1 MARIR
6 VLLVDDHELV
16 RLGLRTALEVEPDV
30 AVVGEAGDAAEA
42 LRQVAATGPDVVLM
56 DVVMPGQS
64 GIEAC
69 REIRAAHPRVQVLM
83 LTSYSDD
90 AAVFSSIMAGAAGYL
105 LKNTGRADIVRAVRS
120 VARGE
125 ALLDPA
131 VTRKVTDR
139 LTQLARAKEVEEIEP
154 LTEREREVLALVA
167 RGLTNKEIADRLVIS
182 EKTAR
187 NHISHILEKL
197 NLSRRSEAAAY
208 AVRKNIVPSDP
219 PKD

>member
-16 RLGLRTALEVEPDV
+16 RLGLRTALSIEPDV
-30 AVVGEAGDAAEA
+30 SIIGEAGDAAEA
-42 LRQVAATGPDVVLM
+42 LRQVEALRPDVVLM
-56 DVVMPGQS
+56 DVLMPGTS

-69 REIRAAHPRVQVLM
+69 REIRAAHPSVQVLM

-90 AAVFSSIMAGAAGYL
+90 AAVFSSIMAGAGGYL
-105 LKNTGRADIVRAVRS
+105 LKNTGRADLLKAVRA

-139 LTQLARAKEVEEIEP
+139 LTQLARAKEAEEIAP

-187 NHISHILEKL
+187 NHISHILDKL

-208 AVRKNIVPSDP
+208 AVRKNLVPP
-219 PKD
+219 ETP